1 MPSTEVLTTA
11 FASVDFEYNEHN
23 CQDVLQQLLEWDA
36 GAIANGPWTQ
46 SAVRRYR
53 VI

>member
-1 MPSTEVLTTA
+1 MLLGARVA
-11 FASVDFEYNEHN
+11 QA
-23 CQDVLQQLLEWDA
+23 DVELIPQQLLEWDA